1 VTALNMLPFDPTAH
15 WDHEFTGKAALAE
28 IAENPPRTVVTLE
41 WDADDIADVYRSQF
55 RGLDEEP
62 CMPLDLTGPS
72 DVMPDSGVPDPVTG
86 LPKTKDYHADLVLTA
101 DGQEIG
107 FSAGRVVS
115 TTYRRMISLGFINRE
130 YAALGTRVAM
140 VWGNPACCRSRSGRR
155 SPGSRLLEERNDKV
169 DVEKIPHFKG

>member
-1 VTALNMLPFDPTAH
+1 MTALNMLPFDPTAH

-86 LPKTKDYHADLVLTA
+86 LPKTKDYHARPGA
-101 DGQEIG
+101 DSRRPGDRLLG
-107 FSAGRVVS
+107 WAGRQHD
-115 TTYRRMISLGFINRE
+115 L
-130 YAALGTRVAM
+130 
-140 VWGNPACCRSRSGRR
+140 PAHD
-155 SPGSRLLEERNDKV
+155 LAWL
-169 DVEKIPHFKG
+169 H

>member
-1 VTALNMLPFDPTAH
+1 M
-15 WDHEFTGKAALAE
+15 
-28 IAENPPRTVVTLE
+28 
-41 WDADDIADVYRSQF
+41 
-55 RGLDEEP
+55 
-62 CMPLDLTGPS
+62 
-72 DVMPDSGVPDPVTG
+72 
-86 LPKTKDYHADLVLTA
+86 LTA